1 MNVAYIL
8 NSTLPS
14 GGATKSFMT
23 MLKGLMAKGINPF
36 VIVPDKH
43 GIYQE
48 LVSMQI
54 PIYVVTFRMQTF
66 PDAKSVADYLLWPL
80 RLSARIIANKR
91 ATMKIKKI
99 LSDKAIDIIH
109 SNVSLLTV
117 GYQAAK
123 QLHKPHVFHIR
134 EYVDKDFHMHYIPTN
149 GHLEKLLQSDST
161 YSICITK
168 DIQRHHGLESSPRS
182 RVIYNGIKPR
192 EKKIPSV
199 QKKKYLLFAG
209 RIEPAKGVSELLESY
224 AHYIRMVEE
233 PLPLYLAGAATQS
246 QYVAELKRFTE
257 QQGISHLVTFLGDRK
272 DIEGLMQEATAI
284 VIPSRFEA
292 FGRCMAEA
300 MFNGCLV
307 IGKNTGGTKEQMD
320 NGLSIEGKEI
330 ALRYE
335 TTESLSRL
343 LAEITSNTN
352 AYRDYTLRAFH
363 TVNQL
368 YSTEAN
374 IQQVLDFYKNILHA
388 QSNVQK

>member
-192 EKKIPSV
+192 EKRFPP
-199 QKKKYLLFAG
+199 Y
-209 RIEPAKGVSELLESY
+209 RRRNTY
-224 AHYIRMVEE
+224 C
-233 PLPLYLAGAATQS
+233 LP
-246 QYVAELKRFTE
+246 
-257 QQGISHLVTFLGDRK
+257 
-272 DIEGLMQEATAI
+272 EGLSLPKESQ
-284 VIPSRFEA
+284 S
-292 FGRCMAEA
+292 
-300 MFNGCLV
+300 CLKV
-307 IGKNTGGTKEQMD
+307 TP
-320 NGLSIEGKEI
+320 
-330 ALRYE
+330 
-335 TTESLSRL
+335 TTLGWWKSLCR
-343 LAEITSNTN
+343 
-352 AYRDYTLRAFH
+352 YTLPGCYAEPIRGRVETIYRTARHFA
-363 TVNQL
+363 L
-368 YSTEAN
+368 SN
-374 IQQVLDFYKNILHA
+374 IPGRP
-388 QSNVQK
+388 

>member
-8 NSTLPS
+8 NSTLPN

-192 EKKIPSV
+192 EKRFPP
-199 QKKKYLLFAG
+199 Y
-209 RIEPAKGVSELLESY
+209 RRRNTY
-224 AHYIRMVEE
+224 C
-233 PLPLYLAGAATQS
+233 LP
-246 QYVAELKRFTE
+246 
-257 QQGISHLVTFLGDRK
+257 
-272 DIEGLMQEATAI
+272 EGLSLPKESQ
-284 VIPSRFEA
+284 S
-292 FGRCMAEA
+292 
-300 MFNGCLV
+300 CLKV
-307 IGKNTGGTKEQMD
+307 TP
-320 NGLSIEGKEI
+320 
-330 ALRYE
+330 
-335 TTESLSRL
+335 TTLGWWKSLCR
-343 LAEITSNTN
+343 
-352 AYRDYTLRAFH
+352 YTLPGLLRRAN
-363 TVNQL
+363 TWP
-368 YSTEAN
+368 S
-374 IQQVLDFYKNILHA
+374 
-388 QSNVQK
+388 